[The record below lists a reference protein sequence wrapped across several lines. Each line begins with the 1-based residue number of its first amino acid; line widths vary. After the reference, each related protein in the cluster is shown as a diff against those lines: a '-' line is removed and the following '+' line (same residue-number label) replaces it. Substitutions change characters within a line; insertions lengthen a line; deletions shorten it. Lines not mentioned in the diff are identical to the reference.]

1 MSNVPDVSSE
11 EELLRLRNEAKI
23 STDEYDELLGVM
35 NRAGNAEAV
44 PAGDNKVTPART
56 SGLAVASLVFSLVGP
71 ITCIPAIICGHLA
84 LRRIRKEPTLRGRGL
99 ALAGLIIGYTVFGLS
114 IVLIIPFSMFF
125 LARAESVQF
134 TPAAVEVTELKRFAL
149 DDTKGV
155 ITQSGLQ
162 IDRQISSDGNGSLR
176 IEATEPTTIRL
187 FETGD
192 LNVENA
198 RLIYQARVRT
208 ASLKGQVYLEMW
220 CHFSGRGEFFSRG
233 LDQPLT
239 GTTDWTT
246 QQTPFFL
253 KKGQNPDNIKLNLV
267 INGKGTAWIDDIR
280 LLKGPLN

>member
-35 NRAGNAEAV
+35 KRAGNAEAV

-84 LRRIRKEPTLRGRGL
+84 LRKIRSKPALRGYGL
-99 ALAGLIIGYTVFGLS
+99 SLAGLIIGYVVLGLS
-114 IVLIIPFSMFF
+114 IALFIPFLLFF
-125 LARAESVQF
+125 WARAESVQF

-208 ASLKGQVYLEMW
+208 ASLKGQAYLEMW

>member
-1 MSNVPDVSSE
+1 
-11 EELLRLRNEAKI
+11 
-23 STDEYDELLGVM
+23 VM

-84 LRRIRKEPTLRGRGL
+84 LRKIRSKPALRGYGL
-99 ALAGLIIGYTVFGLS
+99 SLAGLIIGYVVLGLS
-114 IVLIIPFSMFF
+114 IALFIPFLLFF
-125 LARAESVQF
+125 WARAESVQF

-208 ASLKGQVYLEMW
+208 ASLKGQAYLEMW

>member
-23 STDEYDELLGVM
+23 SANEYDELLGVM
-35 NRAGNAEAV
+35 KRAEKAESV
-44 PAGDNKVTPART
+44 PAGDNKATPVRT

-71 ITCIPAIICGHLA
+71 IGCIPAIICGHLA
-84 LRRIRKEPTLRGRGL
+84 LRKIRSEPALRGYGL
-99 ALAGLIIGYTVFGLS
+99 SLAGLIIGYVVLGLS
-114 IVLIIPFSMFF
+114 IALSIPLLLWVS
-125 LARAESVQF
+125 LDRAESVQY
-134 TPAAVEVTELKRFAL
+134 ALELRRFPL
-149 DDTKGV
+149 DDMEGLITKTDV
-155 ITQSGLQ
+155 Q
-162 IDRQISSDGNGSLR
+162 IDKRISSDGNGSLR

-208 ASLKGQVYLEMW
+208 ANLEGQAYLEMW

-267 INGKGTAWIDDIR
+267 INGRGTVWIDDIK
-280 LLKGPLN
+280 LLKGAL